1 MSAKTAF
8 VFPGQGSQSVGML
21 SDMSEQH
28 VAIVQTFGEA
38 SDRLGFD
45 LWKLVCEGPDS
56 ELNKTEFTQ
65 PAILAASVAMWR
77 VWQACG
83 GDAPEL
89 LAGHSLGEYSALV
102 CAGVIEFGDAAALV
116 RKRGQLMQAAVPE
129 GVGAMAAILGLE
141 DAVIAQACDQAA
153 EGEVVAAVN
162 FNSPGQVVIAGHN
175 AAVERAIELCKEAGA
190 KRALKL
196 GVSVPS
202 HCVLMETAAKQL
214 AEQLAETTINVPEI
228 PVVHNVNGETT
239 SDPDKIRENLVLQ
252 LYQPVLW
259 VNCVGL
265 MSAGN
270 IEVAVECGPGKVLS
284 GLIKRIDRSI
294 APFAIGSAAGLDK
307 AIETL
312 VGGAV

>member
-1 MSAKTAF
+1 
-8 VFPGQGSQSVGML
+8 
-21 SDMSEQH
+21 
-28 VAIVQTFGEA
+28 
-38 SDRLGFD
+38 
-45 LWKLVCEGPDS
+45 
-56 ELNKTEFTQ
+56 
-65 PAILAASVAMWR
+65 
-77 VWQACG
+77 
-83 GDAPEL
+83 
-89 LAGHSLGEYSALV
+89 
-102 CAGVIEFGDAAALV
+102 
-116 RKRGQLMQAAVPE
+116 
-129 GVGAMAAILGLE
+129 
-141 DAVIAQACDQAA
+141 
-153 EGEVVAAVN
+153 VAAVN